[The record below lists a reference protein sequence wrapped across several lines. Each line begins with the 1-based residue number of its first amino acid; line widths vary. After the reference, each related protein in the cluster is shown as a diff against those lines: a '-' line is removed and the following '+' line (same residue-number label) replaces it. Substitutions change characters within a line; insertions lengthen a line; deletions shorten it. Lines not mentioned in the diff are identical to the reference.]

1 MRQNSQE
8 SVLLKVG
15 LLKSLNLAAFT
26 QITSD
31 FQKSAQQSV
40 FSPERRDK
48 NVAPKLG
55 SIFSDSPALLRKF
68 AVLRC
73 DTKYLA
79 GPVTLK
85 RFPRIKNRKVF
96 TDDLLRLVS
105 FNAFGTRIPADDI
118 SLGVE
123 KKNSIIFYPRNQG
136 VEMLFTLQDGNV
148 CITVPYAL
156 LR

>member
-1 MRQNSQE
+1 VRQNSQK

-26 QITSD
+26 QVTSD
-31 FQKSAQQSV
+31 FQKSAQQAV

-48 NVAPKLG
+48 YVAPKLG
-55 SIFSDSPALLRKF
+55 PIFSDSPALLCKF
-68 AVLRC
+68 AVLCC

-96 TDDLLRLVS
+96 TDNFLSLVS
-105 FNAFGTRIPADDI
+105 FDAFGSCIPADDV

-123 KKNSIIFYPRNQG
+123 KKNSIILYPRNQG
-136 VEMLFTLQDGNV
+136 VEMLLALQDGNV
-148 CITVPYAL
+148 CITAP
-156 LR
+156 